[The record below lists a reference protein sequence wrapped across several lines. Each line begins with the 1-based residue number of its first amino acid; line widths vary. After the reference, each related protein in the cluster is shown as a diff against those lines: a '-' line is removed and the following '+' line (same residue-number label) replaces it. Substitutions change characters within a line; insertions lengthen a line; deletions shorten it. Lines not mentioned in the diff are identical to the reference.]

1 MAFYKATMDLH
12 LSYWAEAQ
20 CIIKA
25 DNAEEAIAKAKKLDF
40 EDINI
45 IQEYEEMGSL
55 LGYDVAEGIVIEKI

>member
-1 MAFYKATMDLH
+1 MAFYKATMDLQ

-55 LGYDVAEGIVIEKI
+55 LGYDAGEGIVIEKL